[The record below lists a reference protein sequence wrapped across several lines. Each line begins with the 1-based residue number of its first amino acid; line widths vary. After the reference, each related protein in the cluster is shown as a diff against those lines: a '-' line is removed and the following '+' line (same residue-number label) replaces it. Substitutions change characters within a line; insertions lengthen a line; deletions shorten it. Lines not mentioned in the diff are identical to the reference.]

1 MKRWIGIVTI
11 ILIALFAVL
20 QLFNIPTLAQQ
31 TNPPVQQTP
40 NWDSQQTQ
48 QLAQRACYDCHS
60 NQTTWPFYSRV
71 APVSWFVTPHVLD
84 ARAELNFTEWGQ
96 TEGELED
103 IGEVVPRQR
112 DHAPGYY
119 TLHPNAVLS
128 EQEQQQLLDG
138 LRATISGTGG
148 EGEGG
153 EAEGEAEEYE
163 REEYEE
169 YEDE

>member
-11 ILIALFAVL
+11 VLIALFALL

-60 NQTTWPFYSRV
+60 NQTNWPFYSRV

-112 DHAPGYY
+112 AHAPNYY
-119 TLHPNAVLS
+119 NLHPNAVLS

-148 EGEGG
+148 EAEGG
-153 EAEGEAEEYE
+153 EAEE
-163 REEYEE
+163 EEYEE